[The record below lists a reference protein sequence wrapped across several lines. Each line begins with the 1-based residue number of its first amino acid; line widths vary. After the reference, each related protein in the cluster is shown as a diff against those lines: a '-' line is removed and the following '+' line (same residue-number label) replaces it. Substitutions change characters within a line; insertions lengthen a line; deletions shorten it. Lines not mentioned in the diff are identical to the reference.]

1 MEATPQQAI
10 ELPAAQLEAWL
21 RDGDVQVV
29 DVRAQREYEAGH
41 LAGSRQIE
49 FDEVSSQ
56 ASSLDK
62 GQRLIFVCRSGNR
75 SEMMAEAFRGAGYD
89 AYHLTEGLLAWAEAG
104 LPLEPEGG
112 EVVKRSV
119 ADL

>member
-1 MEATPQQAI
+1 MEASPQQAI
-10 ELPAAQLEAWL
+10 ELGAAQLDEWIS
-21 RDGDVQVV
+21 DGNVQIV
-29 DVRAQREYEAGH
+29 DVRAEREYEAGH

-49 FDEVSSQ
+49 FDEVSSK

-62 GQRLIFVCRSGNR
+62 EERLVFVCRSGNR

-89 AYHLTEGLLAWAEAG
+89 AYHLTDGLMAWTEAG

-112 EVVKRSV
+112 EVVERSV